1 MAEAAAAESEPQKS
15 KKKLF
20 VIIGIVVVAL
30 LIGGGAAFFLLGG
43 DEASPEEAAETV
55 KSPALY
61 QTIND
66 PIITTYNYKD
76 RDRFMQVTFSVMA
89 RNQVVLDAVVL
100 HMPTI
105 RNRLISELGKMDFE
119 QMQTD
124 SGRLAI
130 LDTSKTVI
138 NTVLTNEGVEGEV
151 EQVLFQNLVLQ

>member
-1 MAEAAAAESEPQKS
+1 MAEAEAAETGAKS

-20 VIIGIVVVAL
+20 VIIGIVVLAL

-43 DEASPEEAAETV
+43 ESSEEPAEAV
-55 KSPALY
+55 KLPALY
-61 QTIND
+61 QPLGE
-66 PIITTYNYKD
+66 PIITTYSYKN

-89 RNQVVLDAVVL
+89 RSQSVLDAVTL

-130 LDTSKTVI
+130 LSTSKEVI
-138 NTVLTNEGVEGEV
+138 NTVLKNEAVEGEV
-151 EQVLFQNLVLQ
+151 EQVLFMNLVLQ

>member
-1 MAEAAAAESEPQKS
+1 MAEAEAAETGAKS

-20 VIIGIVVVAL
+20 VIIGIVVLAL

-43 DEASPEEAAETV
+43 EPSEEEPAEAV
-55 KSPALY
+55 KLPALY
-61 QTIND
+61 QPLGE
-66 PIITTYNYKD
+66 PIITTYSYKN

-89 RNQVVLDAVVL
+89 RSQSVLDAVTL

-130 LDTSKTVI
+130 LSTSKEVI
-138 NTVLTNEGVEGEV
+138 NTVLKNEAVEGEV
-151 EQVLFQNLVLQ
+151 EQVLFMNLVLQ